1 MMSADEFAD
10 YHTPALANNEA
21 KHCVLLAILARLC
34 DSASGSSF
42 LYWSLGRPGACAAKS
57 GHHPIVLGD
66 LDEAHC
72 VVLAETTAAT
82 DYPGV
87 VGPDLT
93 AHWFVN
99 RAETL
104 GLRFFD
110 PVRQRISQLSEPP
123 QYPGVPGYARLATAE
138 DGALLAD
145 WTLAFLREAVP
156 HDPVPP
162 RAELE
167 AQAGEGR
174 HLFWVGGGR
183 PVSMAAIARRLPNTG
198 AISSVYTPP
207 ELRGRGYAGSVTAAI
222 VERIFAE
229 GRRTACLYT
238 DLSNPASNRCYAKIG
253 FRPLCGSLH
262 YCRRS
267 EAEE

>member
-1 MMSADEFAD
+1 MRRVGGA
-10 YHTPALANNEA
+10 T
-21 KHCVLLAILARLC
+21 VAI
-34 DSASGSSF
+34 
-42 LYWSLGRPGACAAKS
+42 
-57 GHHPIVLGD
+57 
-66 LDEAHC
+66 
-72 VVLAETTAAT
+72 

-93 AHWFVN
+93 AQWFVA
-99 RAETL
+99 RAEAL
-104 GLRFFD
+104 GLRFRD
-110 PVRQRISQLSEPP
+110 PVRQRISTLSEPP
-123 QYPGVPGYARLATAE
+123 RYRGAPGCARLARTE
-138 DGALLAD
+138 DAALLAD

-167 AQAGEGR
+167 RQAGEGR
-174 HLFWVGGGR
+174 HLFWVADGR
-183 PVSMAAIARRLPNTG
+183 PVSMAAIVRRLPNTG
-198 AISSVYTPP
+198 AIGAVYTPP

-253 FRPLCGSLH
+253 FKPLCGSLH
-262 YCRRS
+262 YSVDRR
-267 EAEE
+267 AKFKN